1 MALAVLLDP
10 VGQGP
15 ETPILDLAELAA
27 LGGQDLAERVG
38 ERLGL
43 LGGEVGASDD
53 GVLVEGHARRSSF
66 PLDNR
71 TGPASHSSVPGIR
84 SSSGAA
90 WSRAQTRSPAHAA
103 RGSLIHARRCR
114 ASPRRLECG
123 QMGGMREFD
132 PALDLPH
139 RVACSCTTRKFAIP
153 LRQRTGYAMAGKPT
167 VAQAEAKM
175 RGCTMLFCC
184 KEGLV

>member
-71 TGPASHSSVPGIR
+71 TGPASHSGVPGIR

-103 RGSLIHARRCR
+103 RGSLIHGRRCR
-114 ASPRRLECG
+114 ASPGRVECG
-123 QMGGMREFD
+123 QMGGMPEFD

-139 RVACSCTTRKFAIP
+139 RVACSYTIRKPHLPPCQKSGHA
-153 LRQRTGYAMAGKPT
+153 RVGKPT
-167 VAQAEAKM
+167 IARAEAMM
-175 RGCTMLFCC
+175 RGCSMLFCC
-184 KEGLV
+184 K